1 LELNGVIVNGLVG
14 EVPPPG
20 VGFTTDTFTVAAEA
34 NALAVNATVTC
45 VRLIKFVACAVPFSC
60 TTDWGKNP
68 DPFTI
73 NTNGA
78 APAGALTGAIEETEG
93 IGKLTPKPT
102 GLDRVTPKL
111 ATKTMAELAAL
122 NKDEGTT
129 VVIVVLL
136 TRVAFNGV

>member
-1 LELNGVIVNGLVG
+1 VIVNGLVG
-14 EVPPPG
+14 EAPPPG
-20 VGFTTDTFTVAAEA
+20 AGFRTDTFSVAAEA

-45 VRLIKFVACAVPFSC
+45 VPLIKFVACAVPFSC

-68 DPFTI
+68 DPLTV

-78 APAGALTGAIEETEG
+78 APAGALAGAIEETEG
-93 IGKLTPKPT
+93 TGKLTPKLT
-102 GLDRVTPKL
+102 ALDRVVPTFV
-111 ATKTMAELAAL
+111 TKTMAELAAL